1 MTNHYFNPYYRN
13 SSTSLASGFL
23 PDGVNNMMKIDD
35 ELKNFLTS
43 RREMV
48 DLTTL
53 NNEQKTLFMLVQI
66 NKNLVDMKDMLTKW
80 REKDE
85 GRYVKEEELRKKY
98 F

>member
-1 MTNHYFNPYYRN
+1 
-13 SSTSLASGFL
+13 
-23 PDGVNNMMKIDD
+23 MMKIDD